1 MAVPVKL
8 AWEVKAAAGKA
19 PAVIRVKKLQ
29 TTISGPSDAWGRQGK
44 TQPMLVSAEVSLAKP
59 FGSSSAADAVAGDTV
74 HYGLL
79 SKAILAS
86 LRRLN
91 AEGAS
96 GSVKSLR
103 GVLDEIW
110 IDLTGFDTSGGQKTG
125 SGAKPFLVV
134 EGIRQLRVTL
144 HLPKAS
150 LLGDGIS
157 LTSTALFNSDGNTP
171 SVEARALGWKIHELR
186 LPTLIGVNDNERTA
200 KQVVVANVEVERHG
214 SADDAYC
221 GLEAVVVK
229 TISDSSFETLE
240 ALAATLASDVTEH
253 LTSSYDSPPA
263 GSGWHIT
270 IGLEKPIAVPLAEA
284 ACVELSTSTK
294 EVLEEAS

>member
-1 MAVPVKL
+1 MALPVKL

-44 TQPMLVSAEVSLAKP
+44 TQPMLVSAEVSLVKP

-86 LRRLN
+86 LRRLD

-96 GSVKSLR
+96 DSVKSLR

-110 IDLTGFDTSGGQKTG
+110 VGLTGFDTSGEQKTG
-125 SGAKPFLVV
+125 SGAKPFLVM

-150 LLGDGIS
+150 LLGNGIS
-157 LTSTALFNSDGNTP
+157 LTSAALFNTGGNTP

-200 KQVVVANVEVERHG
+200 KQVVVASVEVERHDSG
-214 SADDAYC
+214 DDAYC

-229 TISDSSFETLE
+229 VSDCLQSAQT
-240 ALAATLASDVTEH
+240 D
-253 LTSSYDSPPA
+253 
-263 GSGWHIT
+263 
-270 IGLEKPIAVPLAEA
+270 AVLRRDNPDHKRL
-284 ACVELSTSTK
+284 V
-294 EVLEEAS
+294 V